1 MPPHPYSP
9 HCACPACLR
18 TLDAAFRELRE
29 SLSQLM
35 AALKELQSICE
46 QERQASCE
54 RAVKNLLRELSKGHL
69 SGTSGN
75 PSQ

>member
-1 MPPHPYSP
+1 MPAHPYSP
-9 HCACPACLR
+9 TCGCPACLR
-18 TLDAAFRELRE
+18 TLDTAFQELRE
-29 SLSQLM
+29 SLSLLM
-35 AALKELQSICE
+35 VALKELQSICE

-54 RAVKNLLRELSKGHL
+54 RAVKNLLHELSKGHL